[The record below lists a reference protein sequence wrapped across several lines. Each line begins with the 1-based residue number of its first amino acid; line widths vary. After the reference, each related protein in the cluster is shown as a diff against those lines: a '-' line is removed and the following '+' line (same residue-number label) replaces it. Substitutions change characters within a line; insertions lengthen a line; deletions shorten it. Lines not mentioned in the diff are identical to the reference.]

1 VTIRQGDI
9 YWLDLETPRGSE
21 PGYRHPH
28 VVVQN
33 NLFNGSKLGTIVVCA
48 LTSNIKRAAA
58 PGNVLLKKGEA
69 NLKKDSVV
77 NITQLVT
84 VDKDDL
90 SEKIGTVS
98 TGRLREIVEGIR
110 LLIEP
115 RDLPR
120 M

>member
-1 VTIRQGDI
+1 MIRQGEI
-9 YWLDLETPRGSE
+9 YWIELGEPKGSE

-33 NLFNGSKLGTIVVCA
+33 NVFNGSKLGTVVVCA

-84 VDKDDL
+84 VDKADL
-90 SEKIGTVS
+90 VERIGSLPPPRVQ
-98 TGRLREIVEGIR
+98 EIVNGIR

-115 RDLPR
+115 RDLPKQ
-120 M
+120 